1 MTHQFFEG
9 KEHASI
15 YQKYRFAL
23 PDEVKNIILRYLNK
37 KKGQPHVLAVDLGCG
52 TGQTTR
58 ILAQHFKEVVGIDIS
73 ECQLEEARA
82 VPGFSNIEYRKGSAE
97 ELPFSDSSVDL
108 VTASAAAH
116 WFDHTKF
123 LAEAGRV
130 LKPRGCIA
138 LLGYTLKNNRL
149 SYQNC
154 GEQLNSLYE
163 EVIQLLIPYTSN
175 PVVQCDSKLEELYS
189 AIPFPDKERIEC
201 IQVKSFIT
209 LKNLVGFIETLSMFQ
224 TYKKD
229 DPQAANNLLLNTQK
243 RFLDEMGVT
252 SPDTELKWTMEYFCV
267 LASKPQ

>member
-1 MTHQFFEG
+1 MTHRFFEG
-9 KEHASI
+9 KEHASV
-15 YQKYRFAL
+15 YQKYRVEP
-23 PDEVKNIILRYLNK
+23 PDEVRNIILQYLDE

-82 VPGFSNIEYRKGSAE
+82 VPGFSNIEYRKGRAE

-116 WFDHTKF
+116 WFDHAKF

-138 LLGYTLKNNRL
+138 LLDYNTTKLHY
-149 SYQNC
+149 SNC
-154 GEQLNSLYE
+154 GERLDSIYD
-163 EVIQLLIPYTSN
+163 EVHQLLIPYTSN
-175 PVVQCDSKLEELYS
+175 PVVQCDSELEKLYS
-189 AIPFPDKERIEC
+189 AIPFPDKERIEG

-209 LKNLVGFIETLSMFQ
+209 LKNLLGFIETWSMFQ

-229 DPQAANNLLLNTQK
+229 DPQAANNLLLNIQK

-252 SPDTELKWTMEYFCV
+252 SLNTVIEREMTFFGY
-267 LASKPQ
+267 LASKSQ